1 MTPINKNSTLSC
13 SSIHRRFASPLIV
26 LVLWLASATC
36 ACLADAAEV
45 VPWEYSPY
53 RVQVWLTAG
62 PSAELNAPILDRLS
76 DSLTTQIESLVGAP
90 WRAEVLAPPPDLRTL
105 ILNDYSLLT
114 PEVLEEKAPDVFK
127 LDKLILL
134 TIKTNPR
141 EYIVDAREFDCRVRL
156 YGSGV
161 RRTVRQ
167 PTYLDRVCFQAVTKA
182 FRAVTRLETGAP
194 KSAEVRIRAGGLV
207 LSDTSPCY
215 VGKED
220 ILLPIQRTNDR
231 KGNLAS
237 VISIEWT
244 YLVVNQRTA
253 LNPYLM
259 ECRVWSGKPNPVQGR
274 VSSRKERYALKMR
287 PTGTT
292 SVLRVEAKVKKD
304 EVPYPMA
311 GLEVYAKL
319 PIDDPPK
326 EDPPPAAPSEPEGEA
341 AGGTEA
347 DKSDEAPAAETVAGG
362 ETEEKADAAEP
373 ATAPPAPAAEPRPN
387 PPIFVGVTDWRGM
400 LTVEPGEM
408 PLRILYLKNGGQLL
422 ARLPLIPGLLSEEVA
437 IVPDD
442 GPRLQAEGFVKGL
455 QSQLMDVAAQRQII
469 NARFNMRL
477 EEGKIPEAQALYEE
491 YQRLPSKEHLSKQ
504 LDTQMSIVPDPP
516 PNRVVKMRIDLL
528 YANLREAL
536 GKYLTSTLSNE
547 MLSQLNEAKRGRA
560 VKSSSPAE

>member
-1 MTPINKNSTLSC
+1 MC
-13 SSIHRRFASPLIV
+13 VCQAE
-26 LVLWLASATC
+26 
-36 ACLADAAEV
+36 AAEV
-45 VPWEYSPY
+45 EPWEYSPY

-62 PSAELNAPILDRLS
+62 PSAELNAKILDRLS
-76 DSLTTQIESLVGAP
+76 QSLTTQIESLVGAP
-90 WRAEVLAPPPDLRTL
+90 WRAEVLAPPPELRTL
-105 ILNDYSLLT
+105 ILHDYSLLT
-114 PEVLEEKAPDVFK
+114 PELLEEKAPDVYK

-141 EYIVDAREFDCRVRL
+141 EYIVDAREFDCRVRM

-161 RRTVRQ
+161 RRIVRQ
-167 PTYLDRVCFQAVTKA
+167 PTYLDSVCFQAVTKA
-182 FRAVTRLETGAP
+182 FRAVTRLEGGAP
-194 KSAEVRIRAGGLV
+194 KSADVRIRAGGLV

-220 ILLPIQRTNDR
+220 ILLPILRTNDR
-231 KGNLAS
+231 KGVIAS
-237 VISIEWT
+237 VIPIEWT
-244 YLVVNQRTA
+244 YLVVNQRTE

-326 EDPPPAAPSEPEGEA
+326 EDPPPAAPAEPEGEEA
-341 AGGTEA
+341 AATDA
-347 DKSDEAPAAETVAGG
+347 AKSDEAPAAETA
-362 ETEEKADAAEP
+362 EKKDAAKP
-373 ATAPPAPAAEPRPN
+373 KAAPAAPAKPHPN
-387 PPIFVGVTDWRGM
+387 PPILIGVTDWRGM
-400 LTVEPGEM
+400 LTVEPGKM

-422 ARLPLIPGLLSEEVA
+422 ARLPLIPGLEGEQVA

-469 NARFNMRL
+469 NARFQMRL

-516 PNRVVKMRIDLL
+516 PNRVVKLRIDLL

-536 GKYLTSTLSNE
+536 GTYLTSTLSND
-547 MLSQLNEAKRGRA
+547 MLAQLNAAKKGRGA
-560 VKSSSPAE
+560 AKSSSPAE